1 MSNLAMGESPNTR
14 RSKNIAILALMLAL
28 TIFFCFFPISFGT
41 VTLALMILPLLIV
54 AQGYDFKMT
63 MILGVLMAIV
73 NQIAWFSTKA
83 ASPMAP
89 IWQNPLV
96 CMVPRILIGV
106 VSYFVGFGLRKA
118 FLRPKYIVTDEGRE
132 MTNQKQI
139 YAIDGVISG
148 FSTAFGVITNTF
160 FCGLFT
166 VLLYNGRIL
175 TNGTQIS
182 LEFILT
188 WFGINFLIE
197 IIAFSIL
204 VPPII
209 IALRQARLVPAP
221 KMGKEI
227 IVLDTTSN
235 DGNKQDAEVDKVES
249 KEEI

>member
-1 MSNLAMGESPNTR
+1 MSNLVAGESPKTR
-14 RSKNIAILALMLAL
+14 RSKNLAILALMLAL

-41 VTLALMILPLLIV
+41 VTLAFMILPLLII

-63 MILGVLMAIV
+63 IILGVLMATV
-73 NQIAWFSTKA
+73 NQIAWFTTKA
-83 ASPMAP
+83 AGPMAP
-89 IWQNPLV
+89 VWQNPLV

-118 FLRPKYIVTDEGRE
+118 FLRPKYIITDSHKELV
-132 MTNQKQI
+132 NKKQI

-148 FSTAFGVITNTF
+148 VSTALGVVTNTL

-166 VLLYNGRIL
+166 VLLYNGKVL
-175 TNGTQIS
+175 TNGTKIS
-182 LEFILT
+182 LELILT

-197 IIAFSIL
+197 IITFSIL

-209 IALRQARLVPAP
+209 VALRQARLVPPP

-227 IVLDTTSN
+227 V
-235 DGNKQDAEVDKVES
+235 VDDFSSKSENIEEAKVE
-249 KEEI
+249 KE

>member
-1 MSNLAMGESPNTR
+1 MGIHKGTQAEVFMSNLNSGQTPNSR
-14 RSKNIAILALMLAL
+14 RSKNLAILALMLAL

-41 VTLALMILPLLIV
+41 VTLAFMILPLLIV

-63 MILGVLMAIV
+63 MILGVLMAAV

-106 VSYFVGFGLRKA
+106 VSYFVGFGLRKLL
-118 FLRPKYIVTDEGRE
+118 LRPKYRITDEGRE
-132 MTNQKQI
+132 IVNQKQI

-148 FSTAFGVITNTF
+148 VSTALGVVTNTF
-160 FCGLFT
+160 FCGMFT
-166 VLLYNGRIL
+166 VLLYNGKVL
-175 TNGTQIS
+175 SSGTKIS
-182 LEFILT
+182 LELILT
-188 WFGINFLIE
+188 WFGINFVIE

-209 IALRQARLVPAP
+209 LALRQARLVPAP

-227 IVLDTTSN
+227 VFD
-235 DGNKQDAEVDKVES
+235 S
-249 KEEI
+249 KTI